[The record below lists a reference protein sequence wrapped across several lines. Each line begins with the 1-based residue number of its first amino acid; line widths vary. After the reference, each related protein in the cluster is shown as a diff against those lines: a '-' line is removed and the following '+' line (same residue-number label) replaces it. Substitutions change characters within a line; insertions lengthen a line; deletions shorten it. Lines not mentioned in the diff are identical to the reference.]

1 MVGEVSQCDHA
12 ERESAEKVVSVWRE
26 ERGKEVPCR
35 KRSDGRQRGHTEYH
49 RDVPGKPAKIGHH
62 EGRDYE
68 RAPLV
73 AIATRNTRAERTLQP
88 TSFPCQMARL
98 LHISGDEDDDL
109 VSRKLG
115 NIVKLKPAVSDL
127 LRMGAGAAVMLV
139 LVLLVFH
146 YQRERSP
153 ARQIELKA
161 RKADMVGRMR
171 YALAAASEA
180 EKSAVL
186 AVTDQDSQ
194 TFADQAR
201 AATAEVESL
210 RQSLG
215 ESFAAS
221 ASQKEKDLL
230 ATFSRGFANLLR
242 IDRDLLALTG
252 KNTNIKAF
260 ALAFGPAAQAAQ
272 ETDSALSRFLA
283 KHAISAQKT
292 LLLAA
297 GAQAALLRIETRLPP
312 HIAEL
317 SDPRMD
323 EMEALMDKDDRQV
336 RAGLDGLAAQPD
348 LRADSDVA
356 SARAGYARFSE
367 LRAQILALS
376 RQNTNVRSLAM
387 SLDQKRKAMF
397 TCQDALHALQQQ
409 IAGEPIPEA
418 PSNPRR
424 LGAAPHTGH

>member
-1 MVGEVSQCDHA
+1 M
-12 ERESAEKVVSVWRE
+12 
-26 ERGKEVPCR
+26 
-35 KRSDGRQRGHTEYH
+35 
-49 RDVPGKPAKIGHH
+49 
-62 EGRDYE
+62 
-68 RAPLV
+68 
-73 AIATRNTRAERTLQP
+73 
-88 TSFPCQMARL
+88 
-98 LHISGDEDDDL
+98 
-109 VSRKLG
+109 
-115 NIVKLKPAVSDL
+115 KLKMGFGDL

-153 ARQIELKA
+153 AQQIELKA

-210 RQSLG
+210 RQALG

-230 ATFSRGFANLLR
+230 ATFSRGFANFLR

-367 LRAQILALS
+367 LRTQILALS

-397 TCQDALHALQQQ
+397 LCQDALHALQQQ
-409 IAGEPIPEA
+409 IAGEPMPEA

-424 LGAAPHTGH
+424 LSAGPQTGY